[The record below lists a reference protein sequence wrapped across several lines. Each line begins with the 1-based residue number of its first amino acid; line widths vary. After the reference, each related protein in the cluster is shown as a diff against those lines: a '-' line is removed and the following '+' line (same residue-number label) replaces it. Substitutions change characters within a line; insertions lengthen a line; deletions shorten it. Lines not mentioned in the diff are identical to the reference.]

1 MEQVWYIKLHR
12 KTLESEI
19 WHKPAAWFKIWSYIL
34 MEVNFKEN
42 WLPEWSKYMSYEW
55 IRLGCPGVSWGQIDK
70 FFRWSKSV
78 DSLSTSKSTRWM
90 VVSVANYS
98 QYQCIEKTPKSIA
111 KSMTGR
117 WPVDT
122 IIEEGKKKEDN
133 TNVLSAFR
141 EVSDKDSYEP
151 YKYFLWSF
159 LNLWWIPWKSDTVE
173 NMQEWMR
180 ETLHNW
186 WVLTGSDAKQVMRE
200 FYAYWNTK
208 RDDPWYSKKNWKTT
222 LVNSP
227 SLPHNKTK
235 YAIKK

>member
-111 KSMTGR
+111 KSMTSR

-133 TNVLSAFR
+133 TNVLSLVVPITKLDQTLLDFKIHRKEIKRPIGSKWMEAIL
-141 EVSDKDSYEP
+141 EKLSIYDE
-151 YKYFLWSF
+151 
-159 LNLWWIPWKSDTVE
+159 DTQIKMLKE
-173 NMQEWMR
+173 SIANGWQ
-180 ETLHNW
+180 
-186 WVLTGSDAKQVMRE
+186 WVFQLKAQ
-200 FYAYWNTK
+200 
-208 RDDPWYSKKNWKTT
+208 KNEDRKEAMAHYNIT
-222 LVNSP
+222 
-227 SLPHNKTK
+227 
-235 YAIKK
+235 